1 MEKGI
6 PAKQGEIRIQLFLGQ
21 DAAVDQY
28 SRLHEFEFICDV
40 PLDTTMKAS
49 EAKQLFRSVLKRLK
63 NVDTDVQKMRI
74 REKVNDKMG
83 KIYRER
89 PMKEQQLIEKR
100 EIAIE
105 LKEDAL

>member
-1 MEKGI
+1 ME
-6 PAKQGEIRIQLFLGQ
+6 
-21 DAAVDQY
+21 
-28 SRLHEFEFICDV
+28 
-40 PLDTTMKAS
+40 
-49 EAKQLFRSVLKRLK
+49 
-63 NVDTDVQKMRI
+63 TDVQKMRI